1 MFKILIFLLL
11 VIASFL
17 PYSAIEAIEVKDLYQ
32 ASVTLNSRNN
42 TDRAI
47 ALKEALAAVMVKV
60 GGNKSVLNNKIIK
73 KSLNNFRL
81 YLNQYRYQLKTIPA
95 IKLTAENQSKQLFL
109 LASFNEDKINELFQ
123 QANLAIWG
131 SLRPQVLLWLVNED
145 GLIRTILSNST
156 DSNLPIANLPILVKD
171 FSAQRGLPII
181 IPLMDLTDANQIKL
195 SDIWGRFEQPIR
207 KASNRY
213 LPDAILVMRIS
224 NSSLLPFKPKE
235 KIDVKANN
243 CGLLCT
249 QAVSKAQSYSLDWT
263 ILGWSLAGKQQRF
276 SQQYQ
281 GSDRQMLLQQ
291 GLADITELIY
301 QHYALSTTSHNEF
314 IIEVANIESLATYVD
329 VFDFLTNLSAVK
341 SVTLL
346 NAVGASR
353 RFNLQLL
360 GTSDAFVASLTLN
373 KQLKQFIDPLARF
386 NTTTLN
392 NETGELAVPIFYWGH

>member
-11 VIASFL
+11 VITSFL
-17 PYSAIEAIEVKDLYQ
+17 PFSAIEAVEVTDLYQ
-32 ASVTLNSRNN
+32 ASVTINSQND

-60 GGNKSVLNNKIIK
+60 GGNKSVLDNKIIK
-73 KSLNNFRL
+73 KSLINYQL
-81 YLNQYRYQLKTIPA
+81 YLNQYRYQLNTIHA
-95 IKLTAENQSKQLFL
+95 IKPTDENQTKQLFL
-109 LASFNEDKINELFQ
+109 LASFNEDKINQLFQ

-145 GLIRTILSNST
+145 GLIRTIMSNST
-156 DSNLPIANLPILVKD
+156 DSNLPTIVNN
-171 FSAQRGLPII
+171 FSVQRGLPII
-181 IPLMDLTDANQIKL
+181 MPLMDLTDANQIKL
-195 SDIWGRFEQPIR
+195 SDIWGRFGQPII

-213 LPDAILVMRIS
+213 FAEAIVVMRIS
-224 NSSLLPFKPKE
+224 NSSLLPFE
-235 KIDVKANN
+235 QEDKINIEAND

-249 QAVSKAQSYSLDWT
+249 QAELKKQSYTLDWS
-263 ILGWSLAGKQQRF
+263 ILGWSLKDKQQRL

-281 GSDRQMLLQQ
+281 GSERQKLLQQ

-301 QHYALSTTSHNEF
+301 QRYALSTTSHNDF
-314 IIEVANIESLATYVD
+314 IIEVANIDSLATYVD

-346 NAVGASR
+346 NAEGASR

-392 NETGELAVPIFYWGH
+392 NETDEIAVPIFYWGN